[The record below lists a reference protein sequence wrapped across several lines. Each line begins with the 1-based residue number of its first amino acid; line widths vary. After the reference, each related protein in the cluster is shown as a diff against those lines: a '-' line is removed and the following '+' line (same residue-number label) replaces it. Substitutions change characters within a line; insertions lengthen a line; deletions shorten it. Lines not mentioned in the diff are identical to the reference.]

1 METPK
6 LKLIDGEKKLD
17 PLAIRMAKLAKADG
31 IPARA
36 IRAVLAQ
43 PPGGRTADQLV
54 YAFENTAERVRLGL
68 DPRPASF
75 ETDQDLRIISSQYV
89 GICLR
94 DLPAKTENGWR
105 FGYDEPSR
113 CSYIYRIGKEGTAT
127 GCFVP
132 DLQIASVDLL
142 SAVRFDVDKDWRFRG
157 QMLTLNS
164 YVRPGSQRIYM
175 WLRDFARRIITGKSF
190 LFFAKHW
197 GHLGPD
203 FDAFRNGRT
212 MACVAVLWNAPPRRR
227 GCVCNYQLTGQKP
240 DGSRQVEAI
249 AAGLSFKKPRLD

>member
-1 METPK
+1 MERPK
-6 LKLIDGEKKLD
+6 LKLIEGEKKID

-43 PPGGRTADQLV
+43 PPGARTADQLV

-75 ETDQDLRIISSQYV
+75 ETDQDLRITTSQYV

-94 DLPAKTENGWR
+94 DLPAKTQNGWR

-113 CSYIYRIGKEGTAT
+113 CSYIYRIRKDGTAS

-132 DLQIASVDLL
+132 DLEIDTIDIL
-142 SAVRFDVDKDWRFRG
+142 SRVRFEVDQDWTFKG
-157 QMLTLNS
+157 TMLDIHRQTH
-164 YVRPGSQRIYM
+164 PGTQRLYM
-175 WLRDFARRIITGKSF
+175 WLRKFAARMTTGKHF
-190 LFFAKHW
+190 LFLADHW
-197 GHLGPD
+197 CGNSPD
-203 FDAFRNGRT
+203 FGNLRDGRP
-212 MACVAVLWNAPPRRR
+212 MACVGVVWNAPPRRR
-227 GCVCNYQLTGQKP
+227 GYVCDYWVSSCKA
-240 DGSRQVEAI
+240 DGSRMIEAI
-249 AAGLSFKKPRLD
+249 AAGLSFKKPRPD